1 MFFFKGQTKF
11 LVFFLNQNEQ
21 FIFVQKY
28 IQQPYVK
35 DFVRKNT
42 ACQNEWNITY
52 SLSPNLT
59 STPASADQRLAL
71 ASGTEQSGWV
81 WIWSTEHGLKDQ
93 LINVWYWLLVL
104 NTVNSRVGFGSGVQN
119 MNERVS

>member
-1 MFFFKGQTKF
+1 MSQP
-11 LVFFLNQNEQ
+11 NEQ

-81 WIWSTEHGLKDQ
+81 WIWSTEHGSKDQ

-104 NTVNSRVGFGSGVQN
+104 NSRVGFGSGVQN
-119 MNERVS
+119 MDQRIS